1 MDLFTTYVAVMLG
14 LLERTSYE
22 PTLAED
28 SVEPIREPVEMCL
41 FRNKKLSEQYCL
53 LQYWVLLMLIYFKI
67 TLLCIL
73 S

>member
-41 FRNKKLSEQYCL
+41 FRNKRLSEQYWL
-53 LQYWVLLMLIYFKI
+53 
-67 TLLCIL
+67 
-73 S
+73 